1 MWCFAS
7 SLPYDWQE
15 YCKHMLSQI
24 ISLVRAFG
32 DYWMP
37 PCKHFL
43 LNSMLLIYIEC
54 CAVKPSSLPKSWV
67 TECVLF
73 ARPVLSKI
81 NLKWLTVGIYLE
93 GVSFNRRTINIMNAV
108 RDTSARSKEEPQK
121 GLTALYNYFGIES
134 PVHTFVLN
142 NNKYVRSIQAFRNRV

>member
-1 MWCFAS
+1 
-7 SLPYDWQE
+7 
-15 YCKHMLSQI
+15 MLSQI

-43 LNSMLLIYIEC
+43 LNSMLLISIEC
-54 CAVKPSSLPKSWV
+54 CAVKPSSLPKSWL

-81 NLKWLTVGIYLE
+81 NLK
-93 GVSFNRRTINIMNAV
+93 
-108 RDTSARSKEEPQK
+108 
-121 GLTALYNYFGIES
+121 
-134 PVHTFVLN
+134 
-142 NNKYVRSIQAFRNRV
+142 